1 MQIGSLHRK
10 LVAFDS
16 NMEDCIVAEMKEAG
30 VPLVDW
36 LKREAEY
43 DPTSGIN
50 DVLGYPTFDIPIDE
64 FRDLLF
70 GLPDISELPITHN
83 AWRGG
88 GEPDRFYVRCFYG
101 ELHQGT
107 RFYIERSGY
116 DYPRYKGYVYE

>member
-10 LVAFDS
+10 LVVFDS
-16 NMEDCIVAEMKEAG
+16 TMEDCIVAEMEEAG
-30 VPLVDW
+30 TPLIEW
-36 LKREAEY
+36 LKRDDEKFDALKADAE
-43 DPTSGIN
+43 G
-50 DVLGYPTFDIPIDE
+50 LYPTLDIPIDE

-88 GEPDRFYVRCFYG
+88 GEPDRFYVRCFDG
-101 ELHQGT
+101 ERDQGT

>member
-10 LVAFDS
+10 LVVFDS
-16 NMEDCIVAEMKEAG
+16 NMEDCIVAEMEEAG
-30 VPLVDW
+30 TPLVEW

-43 DPTSGIN
+43 DPRDGIN

-88 GEPDRFYVRCFYG
+88 GEPDRFYVRCFDG
-101 ELHQGT
+101 ELDQGT